1 MDGFELLENIK
12 ADERFK
18 KYFHDHVN
26 SKISITLGVNDYL
39 TKSFSREELLVITKN
54 ILENR
59 IVRIL
64 VAKELPLDID
74 YRGDV
79 DTFIKTLKILIEK
92 YMASNLLSVLFL
104 ATEMSLSERQLLRKV
119 KVLTGFTPVQLIKE
133 IRLMKAKLLLGN

>member
-1 MDGFELLENIK
+1 M
-12 ADERFK
+12 R
-18 KYFHDHVN
+18 
-26 SKISITLGVNDYL
+26 
-39 TKSFSREELLVITKN
+39 TKN

-92 YMASNLLSVLFL
+92 YMDSNLLSVLFL

-119 KVLTGFTPVQLIKE
+119 KVLTG
-133 IRLMKAKLLLGN
+133 